1 MSRRSAL
8 LLLLLSALWGAS
20 YLFIKVA
27 LEDVFSAWAIVSIR
41 TALAALVLVPLAM
54 HLGVL
59 HSLAGRARPILV
71 LSLVQVAGP
80 LTLIGLGEE
89 HIASSLTG
97 ILVATA
103 PIFTFLLAFV
113 LSGEQR
119 DSASALVGVGIGIV
133 GVATLLGVDAGGGA
147 DAIAGGL
154 MVILAAFGYAV
165 AAWYLKRN
173 LAGVEPV
180 ATVAGTQA
188 VAALVTLPLGLTHIP
203 DAAPGMDAVASLLT
217 LGIVCTGIAF
227 VIFHSLVASDG
238 PSRASLVGYIAP
250 VFSIFYGVVLLDES
264 FTGATALG
272 LVLILGGSWLAA
284 GGKLPARRRDVATTG
299 QPHRGADAAVL
310 EGGAE
315 GGNRVAPRPAVPRV
329 GRVVRDQV
337 DLERT
342 PGLERSG

>member
-1 MSRRSAL
+1 MSRRSLAL
-8 LLLLLSALWGAS
+8 LLTLSALWGAS

-27 LEDVFSAWAIVSIR
+27 LEDVFSAWSIVSIR
-41 TALAALVLVPLAM
+41 TMLAALVLLPLAAK
-54 HLGVL
+54 LGVL
-59 HSLAGRARPILV
+59 GSLRGRLGPIVV

-103 PIFTFLLAFV
+103 PIFTFLLAFA

-119 DSASALVGVGIGIV
+119 DSATALVGVAIGIV
-133 GVATLLGVDAGGGA
+133 GVGMLLGVDAGGESG
-147 DAIAGGL
+147 AIAGGL

-173 LAGVEPV
+173 LSGVEPV
-180 ATVAGTQA
+180 ATVAGTQV

-203 DAAPGMDAVASLLT
+203 DAAPALDAVASLLA
-217 LGIVCTGIAF
+217 LGVLCTGIAF

-250 VFSIFYGVVLLDES
+250 VFSIFYGVALLDES
-264 FTGATALG
+264 FTAWTAAG

-284 GGKLPARRRDVATTG
+284 GGQLPARRRDVAAAG
-299 QPHRGADAAVL
+299 EPHGGPDTPLL
-310 EGGAE
+310 EGG
-315 GGNRVAPRPAVPRV
+315 P
-329 GRVVRDQV
+329 
-337 DLERT
+337 ER
-342 PGLERSG
+342 GDRIAA

>member
-1 MSRRSAL
+1 VSRRSIA
-8 LLLLLSALWGAS
+8 LLLLLSAFWGAS

-41 TALAALVLVPLAM
+41 TALAALVLIPLAVR
-54 HLGVL
+54 LDVL
-59 HSLAGRARPILV
+59 RSLRGRLRPILV

-89 HIASSLTG
+89 HISSSLAG

-119 DSASALVGVGIGIV
+119 DSATALVGVGVGIV
-133 GVATLLGVDAGGGA
+133 GVGLLLGVDAGGGA

-165 AAWYLKRN
+165 SAWYLKRN

-188 VAALVTLPLGLTHIP
+188 LAALVTLPLGLTHIP
-203 DAAPGMDAVASLLT
+203 DAAPGLDAIASLLT
-217 LGIVCTGIAF
+217 LGVICTGIAF

-250 VFSIFYGVVLLDES
+250 VFSICYGVVLLDES
-264 FTGATALG
+264 FTFTTAIG

-284 GGKLPARRRDVATTG
+284 RGELPARRRDVAATRETYG
-299 QPHRGADAAVL
+299 GPDAALV
-310 EGGAE
+310 EGGPE
-315 GGNRVAPRPAVPRV
+315 GGDRVAA
-329 GRVVRDQV
+329 
-337 DLERT
+337 
-342 PGLERSG
+342 

>member
-1 MSRRSAL
+1 MSRRSVA
-8 LLLLLSALWGAS
+8 LLLLLSAFWGAS

-41 TALAALVLVPLAM
+41 TALAAIVLVPLAVR
-54 HLGVL
+54 LGVL
-59 HSLAGRARPILV
+59 QSLRGRLGPIVV
-71 LSLVQVAGP
+71 LALVQVAGP

-89 HIASSLTG
+89 HISSSLTG

-119 DSASALVGVGIGIV
+119 DSASSLVGVGIGIF
-133 GVATLLGVDAGGGA
+133 GVAMLLGVDAGGGA

-180 ATVAGTQA
+180 ATVAGTQV

-203 DAAPGMDAVASLLT
+203 DAAPGARRGRFAPDARDRLHRDRVRDLPLAGGERRAVARLARGLHRARLLD
-217 LGIVCTGIAF
+217 LLRRGAARRELHRRHRGRPRADPRR
-227 VIFHSLVASDG
+227 LVAS
-238 PSRASLVGYIAP
+238 
-250 VFSIFYGVVLLDES
+250 
-264 FTGATALG
+264 
-272 LVLILGGSWLAA
+272 GG
-284 GGKLPARRRDVATTG
+284 
-299 QPHRGADAAVL
+299 
-310 EGGAE
+310 
-315 GGNRVAPRPAVPRV
+315 RPAA
-329 GRVVRDQV
+329 
-337 DLERT
+337 RT
-342 PGLERSG
+342 PPRCRGRA

>member
-1 MSRRSAL
+1 MSRRSIAL
-8 LLLLLSALWGAS
+8 LFTLSAFWGAS

-27 LEDVFSAWAIVSIR
+27 LEDVFSAWSIVSIR
-41 TALAALVLVPLAM
+41 TALAALVLVPLALKLDV
-54 HLGVL
+54 LGSLRGRVGPIVVL
-59 HSLAGRARPILV
+59 AF
-71 LSLVQVAGP
+71 VQVIVP

-97 ILVATA
+97 ILVASA

-119 DSASALVGVGIGIV
+119 DSPAALAGVAIGIV
-133 GVATLLGVDAGGGA
+133 GVGMLLGVDAGGGV

-154 MVILAAFGYAV
+154 MIVLAAFGYAV

-180 ATVAGTQA
+180 ATVAGTQV

-203 DAAPGMDAVASLLT
+203 DAAPSLEAVASLLT

-227 VIFHSLVASDG
+227 VIFHTLVRTDG

-250 VFSIFYGVVLLDES
+250 VFSIFYGVALLDES
-264 FTGATALG
+264 FTGWTAGG

-284 GGKLPARRRDVATTG
+284 GGKLPARRRDVAAAG
-299 QPHRGADAAVL
+299 EPHRGPETPLFESGSERRDGVAA
-310 EGGAE
+310 
-315 GGNRVAPRPAVPRV
+315 
-329 GRVVRDQV
+329 
-337 DLERT
+337 
-342 PGLERSG
+342 

>member
-1 MSRRSAL
+1 MSRRSVVL
-8 LLLLLSALWGAS
+8 LLTLSALWGAS

-27 LEDVFSAWAIVSIR
+27 LEDVFTAWSIVSIR
-41 TALAALVLVPLAM
+41 TALAAVVLVPLAAK
-54 HLGVL
+54 LGVL
-59 HSLAGRARPILV
+59 GTIRGRLGPIVV

-119 DSASALVGVGIGIV
+119 DSASSLVGVAIGIV
-133 GVATLLGVDAGGGA
+133 GVGMLLGVDAGGESG
-147 DAIAGGL
+147 AIAGGL

-173 LAGVEPV
+173 LSGVEPV
-180 ATVAGTQA
+180 ATVAGTQV

-203 DAAPGMDAVASLLT
+203 DSAPSLDAVASLVT
-217 LGIVCTGIAF
+217 LGVLCTGIAF
-227 VIFHSLVASDG
+227 VIFHTLVRTDG

-250 VFSIFYGVVLLDES
+250 VFSIFYGVTLLDER
-264 FTGATALG
+264 FTAWTAAG

-284 GGKLPARRRDVATTG
+284 GGKLPARRRDVAAAG
-299 QPHRGADAAVL
+299 EPHGGPDAALL
-310 EGGAE
+310 EGGPECAD
-315 GGNRVAPRPAVPRV
+315 RVPA
-329 GRVVRDQV
+329 
-337 DLERT
+337 
-342 PGLERSG
+342 

>member
-1 MSRRSAL
+1 MSRRSIAL
-8 LLLLLSALWGAS
+8 LLTLSAFWGAS

-27 LEDVFSAWAIVSIR
+27 LEDVFSAWSIVSIR
-41 TALAALVLVPLAM
+41 TALAALVLVPLAA
-54 HLGVL
+54 HTGVL
-59 HSLAGRARPILV
+59 GSLRGRVGPIVV

-113 LSGEQR
+113 LSGAQR
-119 DSASALVGVGIGIV
+119 DSAAALVGVGIGIV
-133 GVATLLGVDAGGGA
+133 GVGMLLGVDAGGGT
-147 DAIAGGL
+147 DALAGGL

-180 ATVAGTQA
+180 ATVAGTQV

-203 DAAPGMDAVASLLT
+203 DAAPGLDAVASLLT
-217 LGIVCTGIAF
+217 LGVVCTGIAF

-250 VFSIFYGVVLLDES
+250 VFSIFYGVALLDES
-264 FTGATALG
+264 FTVATAAG

-284 GGKLPARRRDVATTG
+284 GGELPARRRDVAAARE
-299 QPHRGADAAVL
+299 PH
-310 EGGAE
+310 GGAE
-315 GGNRVAPRPAVPRV
+315 SALLEDRAERADGVAA
-329 GRVVRDQV
+329 
-337 DLERT
+337 
-342 PGLERSG
+342 

>member
-1 MSRRSAL
+1 MSRRSVL
-8 LLLLLSALWGAS
+8 LLLTLSALWGAS

-27 LEDVFSAWAIVSIR
+27 LEDVFTAWSIVSIR
-41 TALAALVLVPLAM
+41 TALAALVLVPLAAK
-54 HLGVL
+54 LGVL
-59 HSLAGRARPILV
+59 GSIRGRLGPIVV

-103 PIFTFLLAFV
+103 PIFTFLLAFA

-119 DSASALVGVGIGIV
+119 DSGTALAGVAIGIV
-133 GVATLLGVDAGGGA
+133 GVGMLLGVDAGGESG
-147 DAIAGGL
+147 AIAGGL
-154 MVILAAFGYAV
+154 MIILAAFGYAV

-173 LAGVEPV
+173 LSGVEPV
-180 ATVAGTQA
+180 ATVAGTQV

-203 DAAPGMDAVASLLT
+203 DAAPSLDAVASLLT
-217 LGIVCTGIAF
+217 LGVLCTGIAF
-227 VIFHSLVASDG
+227 VIFHTLVRTDG

-264 FTGATALG
+264 FTAWTAAG

-284 GGKLPARRRDVATTG
+284 GGQLPARRRDVAAAG
-299 QPHRGADAAVL
+299 EAHGGPDAAL
-310 EGGAE
+310 
-315 GGNRVAPRPAVPRV
+315 
-329 GRVVRDQV
+329 
-337 DLERT
+337 LERG
-342 PGLERSG
+342 PECGDGVAA

>member
-1 MSRRSAL
+1 MSRRSVAL
-8 LLLLLSALWGAS
+8 LLTLSALWGAS

-41 TALAALVLVPLAM
+41 TALATLVLVPLALK
-54 HLGVL
+54 LGVL
-59 HSLAGRARPILV
+59 HSLRGRLGPIVV

-97 ILVATA
+97 ILVASA
-103 PIFTFLLAFV
+103 PIFTFLLAFA

-119 DSASALVGVGIGIV
+119 GSTGALVGVAIGIV
-133 GVATLLGVDAGGGA
+133 GVGMLLGVDAGGGT

-203 DAAPGMDAVASLLT
+203 DAAPSLDAVGSLLT
-217 LGIVCTGIAF
+217 LGILCTGIAF
-227 VIFHSLVASDG
+227 VIFHSLVATDG
-238 PSRASLVGYIAP
+238 PARASLVGYIAP
-250 VFSIFYGVVLLDES
+250 VFSIFYGVVLLDEG
-264 FTGATALG
+264 FTAWTAGG

-284 GGKLPARRRDVATTG
+284 GGELPTRRRDVAAAREADG
-299 QPHRGADAAVL
+299 GPDAAL
-310 EGGAE
+310 LQGGAE
-315 GGNRVAPRPAVPRV
+315 RGDRVAA
-329 GRVVRDQV
+329 
-337 DLERT
+337 
-342 PGLERSG
+342 